1 MYKITIADFLFN
13 IPLYSK
19 IEICDFLLDDDPQY
33 LLYKDV
39 KLKNNPY
46 NYISLFENFMIEYF
60 NTEETFDGYNPYI
73 KQDTTY
79 EILKLSHFDSEGR
92 YCSGIYSGIQYPFNI
107 IMILVKCKRTNRI
120 FYFTIFADFENCSI
134 VKTGQYPSIADFHI
148 SKIKQYNSILQKN
161 QQKEFTKAIGLAANG
176 VGVGSFVYL
185 RRVFE
190 CLIFDCFNKNKTN
203 LEITEEEFKK
213 LRMNEKIEKL
223 SRYLPDFLV
232 ANKNIYSTLS
242 KGIHELDEEECLKY
256 FDILKG
262 SIEII
267 LDAILEEHN
276 KAQKEK
282 KYKRKAS
289 INARCS

>member
-1 MYKITIADFLFN
+1 MYKDAE
-13 IPLYSK
+13 S
-19 IEICDFLLDDDPQY
+19 
-33 LLYKDV
+33 
-39 KLKNNPY
+39 KNNSY
-46 NYISLFENFMIEYF
+46 NNISLFENFMIEYF

-79 EILKLSHFDSEGR
+79 EILGLSHFDSKGS
-92 YCSGIYSGIQYPFNI
+92 YYSGIRYPFNT
-107 IMILVKCKRTNRI
+107 IMIRVKCKRTSRI
-120 FYFTIFADFENCSI
+120 FYFTICADLENNSI

-232 ANKNIYSTLS
+232 ANKNIYSILS

-282 KYKRKAS
+282 NIKEKLALIQGVVKK
-289 INARCS
+289 